1 MASITT
7 WWSIFL
13 FRAPQFHRVFP
24 EYATNQSDGSRWR
37 GFSGNPLISM
47 TSPNPLLPTA
57 TKQNFPSFVQG
68 DFSTIRSSQ
77 LMTSSGIFHLPRNSH
92 FLWPN
97 QLKTVRK
104 VWAQLQAAATN
115 RVAPLTTTSL
125 ATPSIATNLV
135 TQRLLCKTTW
145 NWRCR
150 NTSSRFKHLA
160 GPSKAGCSPSNN
172 SFPGNGSF

>member
-1 MASITT
+1 MFYKQKDEIQTRIFKGKSSTTRNFSQCTVSMAMASITT

-68 DFSTIRSSQ
+68 DFRVVQSDLLNWWRHQ
-77 LMTSSGIFHLPRNSH
+77 GFFIFREILIFYDLISWKQFAKFELNSRQQQRIEWLP
-92 FLWPN
+92 W
-97 QLKTVRK
+97 
-104 VWAQLQAAATN
+104 
-115 RVAPLTTTSL
+115 
-125 ATPSIATNLV
+125 
-135 TQRLLCKTTW
+135 QR
-145 NWRCR
+145 R
-150 NTSSRFKHLA
+150 
-160 GPSKAGCSPSNN
+160 P
-172 SFPGNGSF
+172 

>member
-1 MASITT
+1 MTRFQRESPDFYDVTEPFVANSNKTK
-7 WWSIFL
+7 FPV
-13 FRAPQFHRVFP
+13 FRA
-24 EYATNQSDGSRWR
+24 G
-37 GFSGNPLISM
+37 GF
-47 TSPNPLLPTA
+47 
-57 TKQNFPSFVQG
+57 QG
-68 DFSTIRSSQ
+68 GTIRSSQ